1 VIKTPVCVVKVG
13 GSLLDWPELPAR
25 LLRFLQQ
32 RRASEPGV
40 KLALLCGGGDF
51 ADSVRRYDRIH
62 HFSDWVAHRLAVQ
75 AMDLA
80 CTVLFCL
87 LPLCHGVETLDMLDE
102 DWPPDEI
109 PMLLPSTNLEELQFE
124 RRKPMP
130 YSWDV
135 TSDTIAAWIAGE
147 LPGRSLVVVKSTPL
161 PRGATRDDA
170 ARLQLV
176 DPFFPLISSALDRVE
191 YLHLRDPAAEPVP
204 ML

>member
-1 VIKTPVCVVKVG
+1 MIKTPVCVVKVG

-25 LLRFLQQ
+25 LLQFIEQ

-51 ADSVRRYDRIH
+51 ADSVRRFDRIH
-62 HFSDWVAHRLAVQ
+62 RFGNLGAHFLAVQ
-75 AMDLA
+75 AMNLA

-87 LPLCHGVETLDMLDE
+87 LHRCRGVETLDMLDE

-109 PMLLPSTNLEELQFE
+109 PLLMPSSNLDELQFH

-147 LPGRSLVVVKSTPL
+147 LPGRSVVLVKSAAL
-161 PRGATRDDA
+161 PADATRDDA
-170 ARLQLV
+170 ARLKLV
-176 DPFFPLISSALDRVE
+176 DPYFPLISSALDRVE
-191 YLHLRDPAAEPVP
+191 YLHLRDPSAKPVA